1 MVECVSNVMTTT
13 AHDTVAIDAAPFS
26 DNAPYGWR
34 FSERRLPDGRIL
46 VERVSLTLEDVLHS
60 QEGDEATDSD
70 VHQRICIY
78 LYNARARSCH
88 IHVFRAPSRPAC
100 RRAV

>member
-1 MVECVSNVMTTT
+1 M
-13 AHDTVAIDAAPFS
+13 DTSIEYA
-26 DNAPYGWR
+26 
-34 FSERRLPDGRIL
+34 ERH
-46 VERVSLTLEDVLHS
+46 VKLEDVLHS

-88 IHVFRAPSRPAC
+88 IHVFRAPSRPAR